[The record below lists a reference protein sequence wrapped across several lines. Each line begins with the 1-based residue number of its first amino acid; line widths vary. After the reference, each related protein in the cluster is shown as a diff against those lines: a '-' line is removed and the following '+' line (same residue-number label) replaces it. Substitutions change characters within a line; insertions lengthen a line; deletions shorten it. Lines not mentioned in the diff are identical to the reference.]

1 MRSKGFTL
9 VEILVV
15 VVIMVIVVSFAILA
29 IGTSGRDT
37 QLDEETRRIE
47 GLIGLLHERALLE
60 GRDFGLRL
68 EPTAYEFVVYD
79 SHRDRWTAFDQEHE
93 FRRRELP
100 KGVSF
105 QLQLDSQIV
114 VIKPID
120 RNLSSDEAPPAPQV
134 AIAASGEGTPF
145 RLTLLRDGTTAK
157 ASVDGDA
164 LGKLSH
170 VTSEQPQKP
179 DQSGKPDQ
187 AQRRT

>member
-60 GRDFGLRL
+60 GRDFGLRI
-68 EPTAYEFVVYD
+68 EPSAYEFVVYD
-79 SHRDRWTAFDQEHE
+79 PKRDRWMPFDQEHE

-100 KGVSF
+100 KGVRF
-105 QLQLDSQIV
+105 QLKLDSQIV
-114 VIKPID
+114 VIKAID
-120 RNLSSDEAPPAPQV
+120 RNLSTDQAPPAPQV

-157 ASVDGDA
+157 ASVNGDS

-170 VTSEQPQKP
+170 VRSDQPEK
-179 DQSGKPDQ
+179 
-187 AQRRT
+187 RT